1 MRDLPHRADA
11 LELCKTPH
19 VRALKRWIRNKAGI
33 FYIVETEEPAA
44 PEAAEPDAAAPDVD
58 QAPEEE
64 GSGEPTQA
72 PEIAP
77 ETVEAAAPEA
87 GGEIQIL

>member
-1 MRDLPHRADA
+1 MRDLPHKAGE
-11 LELCKTPH
+11 LELCKTP
-19 VRALKRWIRNKAGI
+19 LKRWIRNKAGI

-58 QAPEEE
+58 QAPEED

-87 GGEIQIL
+87 GGDL

>member
-1 MRDLPHRADA
+1 MRDLPHKAGE
-11 LELCKTPH
+11 LELCKTP
-19 VRALKRWIRNKAGI
+19 LKRWIRNKAGI
-33 FYIVETEEPAA
+33 FYIVETKEPTA
-44 PEAAEPDAAAPDVD
+44 PEVAEPDAAAPDVD
-58 QAPEEE
+58 QAPEED

-87 GGEIQIL
+87 GGDL